1 MIRFI
6 GGRGARRIL
15 GVALSRDKILHTAYE
30 VLATYGL
37 ADLSMRRLASELQVA
52 PGALYYHVRSKQHL
66 LVLLSDYILA
76 RAPDQLHAPCS
87 AGSADAVRSC
97 LMRRGEILFSAL
109 YPIRECPEVIRLALT
124 LHPGSVVLVRV
135 LSADL
140 HLLGFSGERAQR
152 QARLLAHLA
161 LSLIEEAQTLPLLA
175 PEGAHTYSEALERYR
190 EDMQC
195 AVDSIIGL

>member
-1 MIRFI
+1 MIRFN

-30 VLATYGL
+30 GLATYGL

-109 YPIRECPEVIRLALT
+109 YPIRECP
-124 LHPGSVVLVRV
+124 
-135 LSADL
+135 
-140 HLLGFSGERAQR
+140 
-152 QARLLAHLA
+152 
-161 LSLIEEAQTLPLLA
+161 
-175 PEGAHTYSEALERYR
+175 
-190 EDMQC
+190 
-195 AVDSIIGL
+195 

>member
-1 MIRFI
+1 MIRFN

-87 AGSADAVRSC
+87 ADSADAVRSC

-140 HLLGFSGERAQR
+140 HLLGFSGSG
-152 QARLLAHLA
+152 
-161 LSLIEEAQTLPLLA
+161 LSVRPDYWLIL
-175 PEGAHTYSEALERYR
+175 R
-190 EDMQC
+190 
-195 AVDSIIGL
+195 